1 VYAARSATRT
11 MVRWGVWGGAALGL
25 VVLALHRVLPLVFTS
40 DEAVR
45 SALAA
50 ALIVVALGQPLS
62 GYVFVVDGVLIGAG
76 DGRWLAGA
84 MAATLVLYLP
94 IILTVHASG
103 SSLLAG
109 GAPFAVAVLWGAFTA
124 FMAIR
129 AGFFWRRVR
138 SDAWA
143 VTGAAR

>member
-1 VYAARSATRT
+1 VQ
-11 MVRWGVWGGAALGL
+11 
-25 VVLALHRVLPLVFTS
+25 
-40 DEAVR
+40 

-50 ALIVVALGQPLS
+50 ALVVVALGQPLS

-94 IILTVHASG
+94 IILGVHAAG
-103 SSLLAG
+103 ASLLGG
-109 GAPFAVAVLWGAFTA
+109 GAPYAMAVLWLAFTA
-124 FMAIR
+124 FMVIR
-129 AGFFWRRVR
+129 AGFFWWRVR
-138 SDAWA
+138 GDAWA